1 MPIVTVIIPFYQH
14 QHGILT
20 RALRSILSQRLPDG
34 WSIEVI
40 IVDDG
45 SPSRAQDEVDTLSFT
60 GPINSRIVRQ
70 NNGGV
75 ASARNKGLDETKPSS
90 TLIAFLDSDDI
101 WSPDHLSHAIEAHTK
116 GFDFYFTDN
125 RRPGFHDS
133 HVYSN
138 FLPETKKYITT
149 ANREIGLVE
158 IPIDY
163 MVELILREFPTQAS
177 TVVYGRSIAPNLR
190 FNTKLKSAAEDVLFF
205 TSLAAF
211 SHRVAFDAENCVECG
226 GGMNMF
232 FGNLDWDSP
241 KILAIKLDQLLAH
254 YLIRETITL
263 SADNRVWN
271 ERHVIDC
278 RRDFV
283 FHVIRNL
290 VKHPSRV
297 PRELWRFISQRP
309 LQTLSI
315 PGDVIYAAMNAM
327 VGRQH
332 GSDQKR
338 PM

>member
-14 QHGILT
+14 QPGILT
-20 RALRSILSQRLPDG
+20 RALISILSQRLPDG

-45 SPSRAQDEVDTLSFT
+45 SPCRAQDEVDALSFT
-60 GPINSRIVRQ
+60 GTINSRVVRQ

-90 TLIAFLDSDDI
+90 ILIAFLDSDDI
-101 WSPDHLSHAIEAHTK
+101 WSADHLSRAIEAHTI

-125 RRPGFHDS
+125 RRSGFHNS
-133 HVYSN
+133 HVHSDS
-138 FLPETKKYITT
+138 LPETKNYITT
-149 ANREIGLVE
+149 ANREIGFVE
-158 IPIDY
+158 IPRDY
-163 MVELILREFPTQAS
+163 MVGLILREFPTQAS

-190 FNTKLKSAAEDVLFF
+190 FNTKLKTAAEDNLFF
-205 TSLAAF
+205 TALAAL
-211 SHRVAFDAENCVECG
+211 SHRVAFDAENFVECG
-226 GGMNMF
+226 GGLNMYF
-232 FGNLDWDSP
+232 ANLDWDSP
-241 KILAIKLDQLLAH
+241 KLLAIKLDQLLAH

-263 SADNRVWN
+263 SADNRAWN

-278 RRDFV
+278 RRDFF

-309 LQTLSI
+309 LQILSI
-315 PGDVIYAAMNAM
+315 PVDVIYAAMNAM

-338 PM
+338 PF